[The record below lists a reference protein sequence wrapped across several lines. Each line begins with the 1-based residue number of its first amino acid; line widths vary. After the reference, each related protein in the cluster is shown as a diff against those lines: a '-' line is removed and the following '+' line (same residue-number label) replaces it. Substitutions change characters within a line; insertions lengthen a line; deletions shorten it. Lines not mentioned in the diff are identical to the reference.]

1 MKVCKLC
8 GKEITDSD
16 RRSYC
21 SEECAIEA
29 NRIRSREKY
38 HSDVDKL
45 STPVKCM
52 NCGKEF
58 IRRQEKQ
65 KYCCYSCKQEMV
77 YAEKRLRY
85 KIENLAKT
93 MNFELKNVDKILRA
107 KKMLFSGNDLHRCP
121 CDAGNPDRF
130 CGSAQC
136 IADVV
141 YQGHCHCSLFWS
153 KKEPLLKD
161 DNKVK

>member
-8 GKEITDSD
+8 GKEITDTD

-21 SEECAIEA
+21 SEECAVEA

-38 HSDVDKL
+38 HTDVDKL
-45 STPVKCM
+45 STPVKCA

-65 KYCCYSCKQEMV
+65 KYCCYSCKKEMV
-77 YAEKRLRY
+77 YGEKNLYYR
-85 KIENLAKT
+85 IENVAKNY
-93 MNFELKNVDKILRA
+93 NFELKNVDKIVRA

-130 CGSAQC
+130 CGSARC
-136 IADVV
+136 IADTV
-141 YQGHCHCSLFWS
+141 YLGHCCCQLFWS

>member
-8 GKEITDSD
+8 GKEITDTD

-21 SEECAIEA
+21 SEECAVEA

-45 STPVKCM
+45 STPVKCV

-58 IRRQEKQ
+58 IRKQEKQ

-77 YAEKRLRY
+77 YGEKNLYYR
-85 KIENLAKT
+85 IENVAKNY
-93 MNFELKNVDKILRA
+93 NFELKNVDKIVRA

-130 CGSAQC
+130 CGSARC

-141 YQGHCHCSLFWS
+141 YKGHCCCQLFWS

-161 DNKVK
+161 ENELK